1 MKLDAFSTSGT
12 CDICGKRRSKGD
24 HTKCSMIRKEQNQ
37 LALPPEGT
45 NFARGKANAKNCKL
59 DRFKVS
65 E

>member
-24 HTKCSMIRKEQNQ
+24 HTKCSMIRKKQNQ
-37 LALPPEGT
+37 LELPTEGT
-45 NFARGKANAKNCKL
+45 RLSLGKATAKNYKL
-59 DRFKVS
+59 DRFKVF